1 MRKGIKNTSFFVR
14 FRQQVPGAVLNYR
27 FKASYTLEASLLF
40 PFILAVIV
48 LVIYGSF
55 FIHDR
60 AVLDTAAYEAA
71 LRGSEVTDPDGDIF
85 AKVRDTGKRETEG
98 RLLSTKNVSMD
109 VRVDGKAVSVT
120 YTGDFAIPKGV
131 ILVPGMNM
139 SGTEIK
145 VEGKSARED
154 PGGFIRECRMVEVR
168 LPQTVQNG
176 GSKDAGRNR

>member
-1 MRKGIKNTSFFVR
+1 MRKE
-14 FRQQVPGAVLNYR
+14 

-48 LVIYGSF
+48 LIIYGSF

-98 RLLSTKNVSMD
+98 RLLATKNVAMD
-109 VRVDGKAVSVT
+109 VRVDSKAVSVV
-120 YTGDFAIPKGV
+120 YTGDFTIPRGV

-139 SGTEIK
+139 KGTEIR

-154 PGGFIRECRMVEVR
+154 PAGFIRECRMVEER
-168 LPQTVQNG
+168 LSHPGENK
-176 GSKDAGRNR
+176 GSGDSGRKR